1 MDSEEGEAL
10 VASQARLVESRLL
23 GSLLRE
29 SREMPTSSRT
39 VMQSLPEDHPFLH
52 AINRSFHTYGVT
64 GNLVMSSDLVSPYRV
79 EVSVPLEAEEG
90 DAMLRAM
97 STDRA
102 ESEIFDGGEEVVDVG
117 GTWSLFSH

>member
-39 VMQSLPEDHPFLH
+39 VMQSLPEDHPFLQ
-52 AINRSFHTYGVT
+52 AINRSFHTFGVT
-64 GNLVMSSDLVSPYRV
+64 GRLAMSSDLVLPYRV
-79 EVSVPLEAEEG
+79 EVSVPLENEEG

-102 ESEIFDGGEEVVDVG
+102 ESEIFDGGEEVVSIP
-117 GTWSLFSH
+117 GTWSPY